1 MISGLRSVNSIN
13 IYHMNLSKYTSLIIK
28 PQILSFVVLILL
40 GTASC
45 TNTEEELAAFD
56 DEQFEKERAE
66 GVTFIFGQNGMT
78 KSELYAVRYER
89 ITNIKPSYID
99 LLDSVHVDFYSVL
112 QIVENQVTAEK
123 ARYYPDIGD
132 IVLKNNVR
140 VVTKDGDTLYTDDLY
155 WSEKLEKIYT
165 NSPIKIVNGPQV
177 TTGQGLEAN
186 KDFSWV
192 KVYKQKGMV
201 PIKDSEQM
209 GEDLE

>member
-1 MISGLRSVNSIN
+1 MILNMNYN
-13 IYHMNLSKYTSLIIK
+13 IILK
-28 PQILSFVVLILL
+28 PQMISFVVLLLL
-40 GTASC
+40 GFTSC
-45 TNTEEELAAFD
+45 RNTEEELAQFN

-66 GVTFIFGQNGMT
+66 GVTFIFGQNGKT

-89 ITNIKPSYID
+89 MTAITPSYID
-99 LLDSVHVDFYSVL
+99 LLDSVHVDFFSDKQV
-112 QIVENQVTAEK
+112 VENQVTAEK